1 MLSGQLALISA
12 AIFSG
17 AAIYIN
23 VAEQPARLALD
34 DAGLLTEWKL
44 SYARAY
50 TMQAG
55 LALVSGVLAI
65 LAAWQAQDWRWLIGA
80 ACMLANG
87 PWTFLVIM
95 PTNRRLNDAAIGDAQ
110 SRARIKIWSG
120 LHAVR
125 SAFGLLAVA
134 AYAWLLV

>member
-1 MLSGQLALISA
+1 MTAYCQHERRRTMLSGQLALISA

-50 TMQAG
+50 PMQAG
-55 LALVSGVLAI
+55 LALVSGVLGI
-65 LAAWQAQDWRWLIGA
+65 LAAGQTRDGRWLAGTA
-80 ACMLANG
+80 FMLAHG
-87 PWTFLVIM
+87 P
-95 PTNRRLNDAAIGDAQ
+95 
-110 SRARIKIWSG
+110 
-120 LHAVR
+120 
-125 SAFGLLAVA
+125 
-134 AYAWLLV
+134 

>member
-1 MLSGQLALISA
+1 MLSGQLALVLA
-12 AIFSG
+12 AAFSG

-50 TMQAG
+50 PMQAG
-55 LALVSGVLAI
+55 LALVSGVLGI
-65 LAAWQAQDWRWLIGA
+65 LAAWQTRDGRWLVGA
-80 ACMLANG
+80 AFILVNG

-95 PTNRRLNDAAIGDAQ
+95 PTNKRLNAATIGDAQ
-110 SRARIKIWSG
+110 TRAQIKLWAA

-125 SAFGLLAVA
+125 SAFGVIAVG